1 MRDKNESRMLKY
13 KNPLKISPDLS
24 IPKMMKS
31 RTSEIVI
38 TVALPI
44 TFEGITF
51 LSFFEVKIPPSKINK
66 SRPRIITR

>member
-31 RTSEIVI
+31 RTEINPNQI
-38 TVALPI
+38 
-44 TFEGITF
+44 
-51 LSFFEVKIPPSKINK
+51 VKG
-66 SRPRIITR
+66 RIHGLIISG

>member
-31 RTSEIVI
+31 RTREIVI
-38 TVALPI
+38 TVAFPI
-44 TFEGITF
+44 TFEGIK
-51 LSFFEVKIPPSKINK
+51 LNE
-66 SRPRIITR
+66 